1 MNIKPLSE
9 IDFQQLVKCF
19 LKAFEGYFVK
29 FPTDPDYFKKRWKIA
44 NVNYDLS
51 YGMFEEGSLIGFII
65 HAIGKRDGE
74 LTAYNTGTGV
84 LADYRGR
91 GIVNAL
97 YQFSIPHLKKKS
109 ITKCSLEVIRDN
121 KAAIRAYEK
130 IGFEICKKYKCF
142 RGNIRENSSSPI
154 IERINAEEFDFKN
167 LPNQELYS
175 WDNQRSSV
183 LRGNYSFYKVEDV
196 DKTPLGSFIINPKSG
211 YLAQFDCSENTNYHW
226 DHLFKAI
233 KRISSNVVINNVEE
247 GLRDKTEQII
257 RAGLRNTIDQFE
269 MEKSI

>member
-9 IDFQQLVKCF
+9 IDFPELVNCF

-29 FPTDPDYFKKRWKIA
+29 FPTDSNYFKNRWNIA

-65 HAIGKRDGE
+65 HAIGERDGE

-91 GIVNAL
+91 GIVNVL
-97 YQFSIPHLKKKS
+97 YQFAIPQVKKEGVS
-109 ITKCSLEVIRDN
+109 KCSLEVIQENR
-121 KAAIRAYEK
+121 AAIRTYEK

-142 RGNIRENSSSPI
+142 RGTIRNNSSSPI
-154 IERINAEEFDFKN
+154 IEELRAEDFDWKN
-167 LPNQELYS
+167 LPDQQLYS
-175 WDNQRSSV
+175 WDNQKNSV
-183 LRGNYSFYKVEDV
+183 LRGNYSFYKIRGA
-196 DKTPLGSFIINPKSG
+196 DKNPIGSFIINPDSG
-211 YLAQFDCSENTNYHW
+211 YLAQFDCTENNNYHW

-233 KRISSNVVINNVEE
+233 QSISPDIIINNVEE
-247 GLRDKTEQII
+247 SLDHKIEQIM
-257 RAGLRNTIDQFE
+257 RVGLINTIDQFE
-269 MEKSI
+269 MEKRI